1 MSVPG
6 SGVGWEVTEV
16 VNGKVHNTN
25 ILEMVRIV
33 SAIEKIMFSAFKK

>member
-16 VNGKVHNTN
+16 VNGKVNNTN
-25 ILEMVRIV
+25 VLEMMGIV
-33 SAIEKIMFSAFKK
+33 SAIEKILFSAFKK